1 MEGGCCQLWPGTS
14 PNADKSERSTVAWS
28 VVCDTLIT
36 QFSVSPFVST
46 ENWAVRNYINKYI
59 TTTTIIIIIIVNPSS
74 ITAGM
79 FVGLPKALLAFFFF
93 CARQEQQAL
102 VGSNGWDLFPVVDA
116 GSSFLSAA
124 ASLLLGFAKRFATF
138 VAWPADVVVG
148 Y

>member
-1 MEGGCCQLWPGTS
+1 MEGGCCQLRPGTS
-14 PNADKSERSTVAWS
+14 TNADKSERSTVAWS

-36 QFSVSPFVST
+36 QFSVSPFIST

-59 TTTTIIIIIIVNPSS
+59 TTTTIIIILIIVNPSS

-79 FVGLPKALLAFFFF
+79 FVGLPKALSAFFFF

-138 VAWPADVVVG
+138 VAWPAVVVG